1 MIRRPPRSTR
11 TDTLFPYTTLSR
23 SMERGR
29 GARQA
34 ARTVRGGGAGGCVG
48 RGAAPPPVADPVR
61 LMAEAAPLTNQRI
74 AIFTLPGPVLFPGL
88 HLPLHIFEPRYKA
101 LVISEDNTSELLSLM
116 RSSYAVY
123 CVKKKK
129 RRHLSPLI

>member
-61 LMAEAAPLTNQRI
+61 LMAEAAPLTIQRI
-74 AIFTLPGPVLFPGL
+74 AIFPLPGAVLFPGL

-101 LVISEDNTSELLSLM
+101 MVQEVLARDRQIDRKSVG
-116 RSSYAVY
+116 
-123 CVKKKK
+123 
-129 RRHLSPLI
+129 